1 MPPLAS
7 VVIPLWNGE
16 PHIAACLAALRAQT
30 LRDHEVVVVD
40 NASPDGAGD
49 WVAAHHPEVRLVRQ
63 RRNLGFAGGTNAG
76 IAAARG
82 RFLVTLNQDT
92 VAHPH
97 FLEEMVAAA
106 RWGPRV
112 GMVAAKMRYLHN
124 PDIVN
129 STGIQ
134 VLGDFY
140 GEDRGGHERD
150 EGQWE
155 MPGEV
160 FGPCGGAALYTREL
174 LEDVGLFDEGFFC
187 YFEDLD
193 LAWRA
198 RVAGWRC
205 AYNPRAIVDHKH
217 RGSEVQVLKH
227 ETPRHVI
234 AWCERNRLWAM
245 VKNAGLS
252 TLLLHSPILAAREA
266 YVVAE
271 ALLRRDAT
279 KLRARHEALR
289 GLRGALAARRAIQA
303 KRRVPE
309 REVRGWFRRMPLVTR
324 GLAWWPAPPTAPLSA
339 PPTFV
344 PER

>member
-1 MPPLAS
+1 MPQVS
-7 VVIPLWNGE
+7 VVIPLWNGLD
-16 PHIAACLAALRAQT
+16 HIPACLASLQAQT

-40 NASPDGAGD
+40 NASPDGAGA
-49 WVAAHHPEVRLVRQ
+49 WVEGHHPEARLVRNA
-63 RRNLGFAGGTNAG
+63 RNLGFAGGTNTG

-82 RFLVTLNQDT
+82 RFVVTLNQDT
-92 VAHPH
+92 VAEPD
-97 FLEEMVAAA
+97 FLERMVAAT

-112 GMVAAKMRYLHN
+112 GMVAAKMRYFHQRER
-124 PDIVN
+124 IN

-140 GEDRGGHERD
+140 GEDRGGYERD
-150 EGQWE
+150 EGQWD

-174 LEDVGLFDEGFFC
+174 LEDVGAFDEDFFC

-205 AYNPRAIVDHKH
+205 AYNPRAVVYHKH
-217 RGSEVQVLKH
+217 RGSKAQVERH

-234 AWCERNRLWAM
+234 AWCERNRAWAM

-252 TLLLHSPILAAREA
+252 TLAWHAPILLGREA
-266 YVVAE
+266 YILGE
-271 ALLRRDAT
+271 ALVLRDAY
-279 KLRARHEALR
+279 KLRARLEALHHL
-289 GLRGALAARRAIQA
+289 GPALAKRRAVQA
-303 KRRVPE
+303 RRRVPE
-309 REVRGWFRRMPLVTR
+309 REVRAWFRRMPLVTR
-324 GLAWWPAPPTAPLSA
+324 DERYWPAPRGAPLETEA
-339 PPTFV
+339 
-344 PER
+344 RA